1 MDFDNQNSQPSSG
14 NTQTNIGQSL
24 LGGLLQTVGDDV
36 INYGSRYLE
45 QQVDKATQNL

>member
-1 MDFDNQNSQPSSG
+1 MDFDNQNSQPSTGS
-14 NTQTNIGQSL
+14 TQTNIGQSF

-45 QQVDKATQNL
+45 QKVDQWTQNL